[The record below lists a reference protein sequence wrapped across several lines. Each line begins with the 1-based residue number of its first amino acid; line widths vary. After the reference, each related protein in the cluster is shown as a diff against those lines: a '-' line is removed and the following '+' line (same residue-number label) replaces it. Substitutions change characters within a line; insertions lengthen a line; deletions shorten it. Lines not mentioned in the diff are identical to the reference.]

1 MSRSRAFANALIA
14 LVFAAIFVFLGFW
27 QLDRAAQVKEMQK
40 PFQELPIVDLAE
52 VTTPSTNLSGE
63 AVNRI
68 VEFSGSYVTQYLA
81 PNQMDNK
88 SKADWNVALMEVDG
102 GGLILVVR
110 GEGSIEL
117 PRGEISVRGR
127 IYHRQFEDVASLAT
141 ISSGQL
147 RRIDPSLLLAEYS
160 GDYYDGYVIAI
171 NEERNGRPIIESSR
185 ISTEP
190 TQPTVPGYY
199 WQHIAYV
206 VIWWLMA
213 GVVLFLPLYS
223 KWRVRRLKGEL
234 L

>member
-52 VTTPSTNLSGE
+52 VTTPNTNLSGE

-68 VEFSGSYVTQYLA
+68 VEFSGGYVAQYLA
-81 PNQMDNK
+81 PNQMDDK

-127 IYHRQFEDVASLAT
+127 IYHRQFEDVAPLAT
-141 ISSGQL
+141 LSSGQL

-185 ISTEP
+185 VSAEP

>member
-52 VTTPSTNLSGE
+52 VTTPSSNLSGE

-68 VEFSGSYVTQYLA
+68 VEFSGGYVAQYLA

-127 IYHRQFEDVASLAT
+127 IYHRQFEDVAPLAT
-141 ISSGQL
+141 LSSGQL
-147 RRIDPSLLLAEYS
+147 RRIDRREMVGRLSNLVEYQLNLLSPPSLVTT
-160 GDYYDGYVIAI
+160 G
-171 NEERNGRPIIESSR
+171 N
-185 ISTEP
+185 ISLMSLF
-190 TQPTVPGYY
+190 GGS
-199 WQHIAYV
+199 WQA
-206 VIWWLMA
+206 
-213 GVVLFLPLYS
+213 
-223 KWRVRRLKGEL
+223 
-234 L
+234 